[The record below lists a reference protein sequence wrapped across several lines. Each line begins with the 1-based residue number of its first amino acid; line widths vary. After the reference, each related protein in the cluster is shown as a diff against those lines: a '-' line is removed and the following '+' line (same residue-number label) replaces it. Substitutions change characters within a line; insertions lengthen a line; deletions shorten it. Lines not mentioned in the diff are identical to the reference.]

1 MKTSDYL
8 NQLVK
13 DTNQLKANLIEMG
26 AEVSESDNLTTC
38 VPKILD
44 LSSDLPTKVYI
55 QLYELPDS
63 IQGKR
68 GLLKCMYDDSEVS
81 NVDMLIE
88 KLGGELNG

>member
-38 VPKILD
+38 VPKVLD
-44 LSSDLPTKVYI
+44 LVSDLPTEEYMA
-55 QLYELPDS
+55 L
-63 IQGKR
+63 
-68 GLLKCMYDDSEVS
+68 
-81 NVDMLIE
+81 VDMGLNFAQDVNFPTYSEYEIN
-88 KLGGELNG
+88 KVDNYIKYYGGEVNG